1 MAKRIVKHTFADG
14 RSEYIIQT
22 NRLFGFI
29 PIPGWIATFDDPGA
43 YSTFEK
49 AREALDGSKL
59 VRTEVIETYKQNIRG
74 W

>member
-1 MAKRIVKHTFADG
+1 MAKRIVKHTFANG
-14 RSEYIIQT
+14 KAEYVIQT

-49 AREALDGSKL
+49 AREALNGSKP
-59 VRTEVIETYKQNIRG
+59 VRTEVIETYK
-74 W
+74 